1 MAKKKKSERKEKKI
15 VKKKE
20 ETSNKKYGEK
30 LGNAG
35 FILGILSIV
44 IGLIIA
50 PLLGIILAIIGG
62 TFCII
67 QQKKNPT
74 KKGKIGLILNI
85 IGFTISIVWWI
96 IVIKVIMPLIQDQLN
111 FPA

>member
-1 MAKKKKSERKEKKI
+1 MAKKKKVE
-15 VKKKE
+15 KKE
-20 ETSNKKYGEK
+20 EKTNKKYGEK

-44 IGLIIA
+44 FGIIIA
-50 PLLGIILAIIGG
+50 PILGIIIAVTGFILC
-62 TFCII
+62 FV

-85 IGFTISIVWWI
+85 IGFAASIIWWI
-96 IVIKVIMPLIQDQLN
+96 IVIKVIFPLMQDQLQN
-111 FPA
+111 FPSN